1 MKDRHR
7 HIHHCQR
14 GFTLLEILVTII
26 IAAIIAVLLL
36 QVLSGHSWRSFWPL
50 QIFNRSLALQET
62 MSNIS
67 SHYRDLLMSDNTPLM
82 TLQTNIENGD
92 YWSGQAYA
100 SEMQTETFCI
110 DFNKVAPRT
119 WSDTKTSDTCSSS
132 DTILRVTLTY
142 HDQSLTTL
150 FTR

>member
-1 MKDRHR
+1 MKHR
-7 HIHHCQR
+7 RQHIHHRQR

-36 QVLSGHSWRSFWPL
+36 QVMGGHSWRSFWPL
-50 QIFNRSLALQET
+50 QAFNRSMALQET
-62 MSNIS
+62 MSRIS
-67 SHYRDLLMSDNTPLM
+67 SHYRDLLVRNPTPLV
-82 TLQTNIENGD
+82 TLQSNIEGGN

-100 SEMQTETFCI
+100 GEMQTETFCI
-110 DFNKVAPRT
+110 NFNETAPQT

-132 DTILRVTLTY
+132 DRILRVTLRY
-142 HDQSLTTL
+142 DDQSLTTL